1 MNLKN
6 IITNKTSF
14 LVGVSALFSAISFGQ
29 GSNATDAEDLQL
41 NTITTAVP
49 FVQITPD
56 SRSGAMGD
64 VGTALSPSSSSLFWN
79 TSMLSFSE
87 DDSEVSLS
95 YSPWLQNLASDI
107 NLSHLAGFVRLNE
120 RNVIGGSLRF
130 FSLGE
135 IVFTDNNGATTIV
148 HTPTEWELLLGYS
161 FKLNDKFSL
170 GLNGKFITSNLTA
183 GVNVQGASTNAG
195 LAGAADVSFSY
206 LNQDVRYGGTDGS
219 LAFGITL
226 NNVGN
231 KISYTAENERD
242 FLPTNLKLG
251 TALTFDLD
259 PYNSVTWAVDV
270 SKLLVPT
277 PPIMNSSGDI
287 MSGYDPNVGVVPGM
301 LQSFYDAPG
310 ALARD
315 ANGDFIENPDGTYQV
330 VDGSKFKE
338 ELSEIMIGTGLE
350 YWYNDLFAARAG
362 YFYESLN
369 KGARQH
375 LTFGVGLRYKLFG
388 IDFSYLTSLRRNN
401 PLQNTIRFTL
411 RLHLSEGKKSNSSGT
426 VKPE

>member
-1 MNLKN
+1 MNKKL
-6 IITNKTSF
+6 II
-14 LVGVSALFSAISFGQ
+14 ALAGTLLGLEVFAQSTG
-29 GSNATDAEDLQL
+29 GSELQL

-49 FVQITPD
+49 FLQITPD

-87 DDSEVSLS
+87 EDMEISLS
-95 YSPWLQNLASDI
+95 YSPWLQQIARDI
-107 NLSHLAGFVRLNE
+107 NLSHLAGYKRINE
-120 RNVIGGSLRF
+120 RNVVGGSLRF

-135 IVFTDNNGATTIV
+135 IVFTDETGAQTLV
-148 HTPTEWELLLGYS
+148 HVPYEMELLAGYS
-161 FKLNDKFSL
+161 YKLNDKFAL
-170 GLNGKFITSNLTA
+170 GLNGKFIYSNLTA
-183 GVNVQGASTNAG
+183 GIVVAGAQSKAG

-206 LNQDVRYGGTDGS
+206 FNDDVKLGAAGGS
-219 LAFGITL
+219 LAFGATL

-231 KISYTAENERD
+231 KISYTELDDRD

-251 TALTFDLD
+251 SALTFDFD
-259 PYNSVTWAVDV
+259 KYNVVTWAVDV

-277 PPIMNSSGDI
+277 PPTMLNINGTSTMV
-287 MSGYDPNVGVVPGM
+287 SGYDPNVGVVPGM

-310 ALARD
+310 ALIRD
-315 ANGDFIENPDGTYQV
+315 ENGDFIENPDGTYQV
-330 VDGSKFKE
+330 EGGSKLKE
-338 ELSEIMIGTGLE
+338 ELTEIMIGTGVE
-350 YWYNDLFAARAG
+350 YWYNDVFAARGG
-362 YFYESLN
+362 YFYENLN

-375 LTFGVGLRYKLFG
+375 LTFGIGLKYNMFG

-411 RLHLSEGKKSNSSGT
+411 RLHLGSSGKST
-426 VKPE
+426 GSVKPE

>member
-1 MNLKN
+1 MNFKN

-14 LVGVSALFSAISFGQ
+14 LLGVGAFFSAFSYGQ
-29 GSNATDAEDLQL
+29 DGQDDPGKKFQL

-64 VGTALSPSSSSLFWN
+64 AGTALSPSSSSLFWN

-107 NLSHLAGFVRLNE
+107 NLSHLAGFARIND
-120 RNVIGGSLRF
+120 RHVIGGSLRF

-148 HTPTEWELLLGYS
+148 HTPTEWELLLGYA
-161 FKLNDKFSL
+161 FKLNDRFSL

-183 GVNVQGASTNAG
+183 GVNVGGAATSAG

-206 LNQDVRYGGTDGS
+206 LNNDMRYGGTDGS
-219 LAFGITL
+219 LAFGVTL

-231 KISYTAENERD
+231 KMSYTAENDRD

-259 PYNSVTWAVDV
+259 PYNSVTWAVDA

-277 PPIMNSSGDI
+277 PPTMNSSGDI

-310 ALARD
+310 IISED
-315 ANGDFIENPDGTYQV
+315 ENGNKIQNPDGSYQIE
-330 VDGSKFKE
+330 DGSKLRE
-338 ELSEIMIGTGLE
+338 ELNEIMIGTGIE
-350 YWYNDLFAARAG
+350 YWYNNLFAARAG
-362 YFYESLN
+362 YFYEN
-369 KGARQH
+369 KYKGHRQY

-388 IDFSYLTSLRRNN
+388 IDFSYLTSLRSNS
-401 PLQNTIRFTL
+401 PLQNTVRFTL
-411 RLHLSEGKKSNSSGT
+411 RLHLSDGKNSNSSGS